1 MIMRW
6 LRVVFACLVASVSLG
21 GEPEAKHGYPLPNWI
36 PGDSPMLP
44 YISKDRMV
52 VSAYS
57 AETSEWAQVKLNA
70 PLPEEYWDGNKIHL
84 TNQSGFVVFQTADAI
99 YAINA
104 HAGQW
109 AHLSF
114 VGKHSEKFDMNHDF
128 VVVTDE
134 RGMFVFGRKA
144 TEWQGINMKTGELVS
159 LESGAAN
166 HPMQPSGKVKRFKV
180 DDQPSPPADR

>member
-1 MIMRW
+1 MIMRCIR
-6 LRVVFACLVASVSLG
+6 LLFACLFASISLA
-21 GEPEAKHGYPLPNWI
+21 GEPEGKQGYPLPNWI

-44 YISKDRMV
+44 YISKDRLV

-57 AETSEWAQVKLNA
+57 AETSGWAQVKLNA
-70 PLPEEYWDGNKIHL
+70 PLPEEYWIDNKIHL

-114 VGKHSEKFDMNHDF
+114 VGKHSEKFEMNHDF
-128 VVVTDE
+128 VVVSDE

-144 TEWQGINMKTGELVS
+144 TEWQGIDRKTGELVN
-159 LESGAAN
+159 LESTVVN
-166 HPMQPSGKVKRFKV
+166 Q
-180 DDQPSPPADR
+180 